1 MRIRF
6 AFSGQ
11 SRSVA
16 NTISLSSLPLFLQPV
31 RSERYSSRR
40 ISFVRKLVP
49 SATPLRFAL
58 HRRYGSNWAEAS
70 KSQEGKRDEE
80 ELDSFDSIGEV
91 PDSEAVVRM
100 PEEEEEE
107 NRETP
112 EPLSLNRT
120 SPFESLSRSESGG
133 TIPSLSISNSQSLS
147 TPSTAATSPVASRR
161 PSLSEY
167 KSLEQEVAEE
177 NSKLEIEVPVYPTS
191 SPRPPTITFAATQAQ
206 SQARESNVTLKSAT
220 ESASRPQAS
229 KATAEPKSR
238 EPSPRFTR
246 IKSIPWFRKSNEKEV
261 DASAGEEGLKK
272 KRSTTLRFFDT
283 IGKKS
288 KALVNSN
295 NASPSLNT
303 QSVVDPS
310 STKPLQ
316 RRRSMTEASATPL
329 EEGIGLS
336 RHSVGNFLEAKGTQT
351 LGRLNSRRR
360 QNKSPRPSTAGAAP
374 EHAFACYYSED
385 GASCVK
391 QGKVSTST

>member
-6 AFSGQ
+6 AFSGL

-16 NTISLSSLPLFLQPV
+16 DATFFSSLSFFPQPV

-40 ISFVRKLVP
+40 VSFVRKLVP

-58 HRRYGSNWAEAS
+58 HRRYGSDWAEVS

-100 PEEEEEE
+100 PEEVE
-107 NRETP
+107 ETP

-120 SPFESLSRSESGG
+120 SPFGSMSRSESGG

-206 SQARESNVTLKSAT
+206 AQSQARESNITLKSAT
-220 ESASRPQAS
+220 QTVPRSQAS
-229 KATAEPKSR
+229 KATVEPKSR
-238 EPSPRFTR
+238 EISPRFTR

-316 RRRSMTEASATPL
+316 RRRSMTEASSTPL

-336 RHSVGNFLEAKGTQT
+336 RHSVSNFLEAKGTQT

-374 EHAFACYYSED
+374 EHAFTCYYSED
-385 GASCVK
+385 GTSCVK
-391 QGKVSTST
+391 QGQVSTST